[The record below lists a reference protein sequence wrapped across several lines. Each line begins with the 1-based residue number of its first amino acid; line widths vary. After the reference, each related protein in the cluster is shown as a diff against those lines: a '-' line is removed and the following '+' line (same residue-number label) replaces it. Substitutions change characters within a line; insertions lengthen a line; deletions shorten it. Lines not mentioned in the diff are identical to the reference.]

1 MVPPIEIEVLRIMNN
16 WFHGKF
22 GVQFIGASQ
31 DCSSRTT
38 ETRDDRSAVR
48 RGRALP
54 AAAKL
59 GLAAA
64 CALGLAACVT
74 PQERHALDQN
84 QCYAFGF
91 EPGTDGFAECM
102 MGLHQQ
108 RAVAQSNSNLYWQ
121 AQLAEQNRRREAQQ
135 DLYKVMSL
143 QRTGDPRFP
152 VCGASSDG
160 GMDRRTMTW
169 YGPNCRAR

>member
-1 MVPPIEIEVLRIMNN
+1 M
-16 WFHGKF
+16 
-22 GVQFIGASQ
+22 
-31 DCSSRTT
+31 
-38 ETRDDRSAVR
+38 RDDRSAAR
-48 RGRALP
+48 RGPALP
-54 AAAKL
+54 AIAKL

-84 QCYAFGF
+84 QCYTFGF

>member
-1 MVPPIEIEVLRIMNN
+1 MNN

-31 DCSSRTT
+31 NCSSRTT
-38 ETRDDRSAVR
+38 AIGDDRS
-48 RGRALP
+48 GLP
-54 AAAKL
+54 AIAKL

-143 QRTGDPRFP
+143 QRTGDARFP

>member
-1 MVPPIEIEVLRIMNN
+1 
-16 WFHGKF
+16 
-22 GVQFIGASQ
+22 
-31 DCSSRTT
+31 
-38 ETRDDRSAVR
+38 
-48 RGRALP
+48 
-54 AAAKL
+54 
-59 GLAAA
+59 LAAA

>member
-1 MVPPIEIEVLRIMNN
+1 MVLPTEIEVPGVMNN

-22 GVQFIGASQ
+22 GVHFIGGGQDSSLRDTASRAGQ
-31 DCSSRTT
+31 SEGSLNRT
-38 ETRDDRSAVR
+38 
-48 RGRALP
+48 LP
-54 AAAKL
+54 TVAKL

-74 PQERHALDQN
+74 PQERHAMDQN

-91 EPGTDGFAECM
+91 EPDTDGFAECM

-108 RAVAQSNSNLYWQ
+108 RAVAQANSNLYWQ
-121 AQLAEQNRRREAQQ
+121 AQLAEQNRRREARQ
-135 DLYKVMSL
+135 DLYKIASL
-143 QRTGDPRFP
+143 QRSGDPRFP
-152 VCGASSDG
+152 ICGASSDG

>member
-1 MVPPIEIEVLRIMNN
+1 MVRYFMTVREACDLVLTAASHADGEARAGAERAAVYVLKMGQPVRI
-16 WFHGKF
+16 
-22 GVQFIGASQ
+22 A
-31 DCSSRTT
+31 D
-38 ETRDDRSAVR
+38 
-48 RGRALP
+48 
-54 AAAKL
+54 
-59 GLAAA
+59 LAERMIR
-64 CALGLAACVT
+64 LA
-74 PQERHALDQN
+74 
-84 QCYAFGF
+84 GF

>member
-1 MVPPIEIEVLRIMNN
+1 
-16 WFHGKF
+16 
-22 GVQFIGASQ
+22 
-31 DCSSRTT
+31 
-38 ETRDDRSAVR
+38 
-48 RGRALP
+48 
-54 AAAKL
+54 
-59 GLAAA
+59 
-64 CALGLAACVT
+64 
-74 PQERHALDQN
+74 
-84 QCYAFGF
+84 
-91 EPGTDGFAECM
+91 M

-135 DLYKVMSL
+135 DLYRVMSL